1 MEINSKCAKVDADF
15 SKSLIY
21 IIPKKI
27 QKRRLD
33 ILLTKS
39 REKSLPITDTF
50 RYVCMSRLQSVWLNT
65 AKDPQRTAKDP
76 QRTAKD
82 HKRPTKDRK
91 GALRAKLQEIG
102 TN

>member
-15 SKSLIY
+15 AKSLIY

-65 AKDPQRTAKDP
+65 AKDRKG
-76 QRTAKD
+76 
-82 HKRPTKDRK
+82 PTKDRK
-91 GALRAKLQEIG
+91 GPQKTHKGSQRSITG
-102 TN
+102 

>member
-15 SKSLIY
+15 AKSLIY

-27 QKRRLD
+27 QKRRLH

-65 AKDPQRTAKDP
+65 AKDRKE
-76 QRTAKD
+76 
-82 HKRPTKDRK
+82 PTKDRK
-91 GALRAKLQEIG
+91 GPQKTHKGSQRSITG
-102 TN
+102 

>member
-15 SKSLIY
+15 AKSLIY

-65 AKDPQRTAKDP
+65 AKD
-76 QRTAKD
+76 
-82 HKRPTKDRK
+82 RK
-91 GALRAKLQEIG
+91 GPQKTHKGSQRSITG
-102 TN
+102 